1 MRILISGYFGFRN
14 LGDELILH
22 KEIEDVKEIVPDA
35 EIIVW
40 SGNPSYTEEF
50 HGVKAVNRFSVDDTV
65 DAVKESDVVIV
76 GGGGLIHE
84 YFGINVKDMF
94 NSFGYN
100 IPAYFIVPLI
110 AKMFKKPLF
119 YWCHGVGPI
128 FSEDGKKLL
137 SWFYSLSDFTTVR
150 DRYSFN
156 LLSSVS
162 GLKPLV
168 DIDPVLAM
176 DITKFLEKNWDFR
189 DNSLIVGL
197 NLRPWFGIDLLIDRL
212 LPIVSEISRKY
223 TNIIFVPIP
232 FDLSDSGDKVVLR
245 KFFEKFDEEGVRI
258 LDNITSEKDVISLLS
273 SVDLFIGMRY
283 HSLILSFLLK
293 KRSFAISYDS
303 KTDELIR
310 NLGIEGE
317 DYLSFLENNDR
328 KSIKDFIL
336 NNANKEKVTS
346 SIDFSF
352 KKEYITPVKFRHFLK
367 GLRGESEK
375 G

>member
-176 DITKFLEKNWDFR
+176 DITKFLEKSWDFR

-317 DYLSFLENNDR
+317 DYLSFLENSNR
-328 KSIKDFIL
+328 KSIENFIL
-336 NNANKEKVTS
+336 TNANKGKVAS

-352 KKEYITPVKFRHFLK
+352 KKAYITPVKFKHFLK
-367 GLRGESEK
+367 GLRGESGK